1 MVNFEIIILSLVTV
15 TILLLLGYIVRS
27 KGDFFKM
34 AGFTILLIT
43 SITLLISPPQF
54 PSGDTISGGFTYAS
68 INNQTILNTSNYSVV
83 TDYSEQ
89 NTFISRVFS
98 FTLLLGSLWGI
109 IDTVS
114 EFKKI
119 RDHKLEDPD
128 DDSSEKE
135 LR

>member
-1 MVNFEIIILSLVTV
+1 MVNFEIIVLSLATV

-34 AGFTILLIT
+34 AGFTILLIS
-43 SITLLISPPQF
+43 SITLMISPPQF
-54 PSGDTISGGFTYAS
+54 PSGDTITGGFSYG
-68 INNQTILNTSNYSVV
+68 TIGNDTVLNASNYLVV

-98 FTLLLGSLWGI
+98 FTLLLGSLWGL

-114 EFKKI
+114 QWKKTKN
-119 RDHKLEDPD
+119 DKLEDPYD
-128 DDSSEKE
+128 DMSEKE
-135 LR
+135 